1 MEIVAKFGYEELA
14 VLYVG
19 KREEQYVEF
28 VESTQPPIPREE
40 KWVLIISTMYGCPVG
55 CPMCDAGSYYKGKMT
70 TEEMVSQIDYLV
82 KQRYPDGKVPA
93 KKFKIQFARMGE
105 PALNPNV
112 LKVIEQL
119 PERYQAPGLMPCI
132 STIAPRKG
140 TEFMEKLLKIKKKLY
155 SKGKFQLQFSIH
167 TTEEKIREK
176 VIPYKKWSL
185 KEIANYGKRFYEKGK
200 GDRKITL
207 NFAAEKGNPIEI
219 EKIAEIFDP
228 ETFLIK
234 LTPINPTEQVQTKKL
249 KSLIEPENEQ
259 LAEKIV
265 SAFEKEGFQTILSIG
280 ELEENKIGSNCGQH
294 ALKFEKGEYQIE
306 QYMPYRE

>member
-1 MEIVAKFGYEELA
+1 MEIVAKFGYEDLA

-19 KREEQYVEF
+19 KKNEKYVEF

-70 TEEMVSQIDYLV
+70 TEEMFEQIDYLV
-82 KQRYPDGKVPA
+82 KQRYPKGEIPA

-105 PALNPNV
+105 PVLNPNV
-112 LKVIEQL
+112 LTVIEQL
-119 PERYQAPGLMPCI
+119 PERYDAPGLMPCI

-140 TEFMEKLLKIKKKLY
+140 TAFMEKLLNIKKKQY
-155 SKGKFQLQFSIH
+155 TNGRFQLQFSIH
-167 TTEEKIREK
+167 TTDEKIREK

-185 KEIANYGKRFYEKGK
+185 KEIAEYGKRFYEEGK
-200 GDRKITL
+200 KARKITL
-207 NFAAEKGNPIEI
+207 NFAAEKENPIEI
-219 EKIAEIFDP
+219 EKIVELFDP

-234 LTPINPTEQVQTKKL
+234 LTPINPTEQVKTRKL
-249 KSLIEPENEQ
+249 ESLIDPEKERVAQ
-259 LAEKIV
+259 KIV
-265 SAFEKEGFQTILSIG
+265 AAFEKEGFQTILSIG

-294 ALKFEKGEYQIE
+294 ALKFENGQYRIE
-306 QYMPYRE
+306 QYMPFQD